1 MLKVSIFFV
10 NTPQRTKQPNRV
22 AFFVRWGRH
31 PLIESG
37 SARPSGAAESG
48 SHIRPKSVG
57 ELAHQRRGRD
67 IFAKGE
73 IPGIAHKKNPIHI
86 PTFVRRGELRSPAGV
101 QRTPLRSKNGFTK
114 NSFNILHS
122 AKNCAIINSE
132 RRWGY
137 EKVFTNTNNNF
148 YHFNLLLLFKR
159 TH

>member
-73 IPGIAHKKNPIHI
+73 IPEIAHKENHALPPQAAESGSHSPLLCSGRPMVAPTVDVERANIRQRRNSGNGARKESDSHSHI
-86 PTFVRRGELRSPAGV
+86 RS
-101 QRTPLRSKNGFTK
+101 
-114 NSFNILHS
+114 
-122 AKNCAIINSE
+122 
-132 RRWGY
+132 
-137 EKVFTNTNNNF
+137 
-148 YHFNLLLLFKR
+148 
-159 TH
+159 